1 MKRIVIQVSEETAS
15 NLRALAVRC
24 TDEHRRQKGFTSHG
38 ELTVSKL
45 LAMLA
50 EDAAMVISRAGSWEG
65 SNMAQVFQSHGYEV

>member
-45 LAMLA
+45 LGMLA